1 MMEMERKMAKRF
13 DDLGLPGWVS
23 NRLRRV
29 LGTDAEV
36 QRLNGA
42 SGFSIDMFGA
52 PAPGLR
58 RDSGRGASPPAAQAG
73 MAIGALAR
81 NWEYTSQAKDDA
93 IARRPSG
100 IDDYLHHDK
109 FYHCQGNCEAAKV
122 GSVGALTAAGASDY
136 GKEFFD
142 RARGGSVDEAD
153 REANRH
159 GRKVGEAGGQCYQ
172 GCQHLDREWVV
183 VPRRHRH

>member
-1 MMEMERKMAKRF
+1 MLEMEESMPKRF
-13 DDLGLPGWVS
+13 DNLGLPGWV
-23 NRLRRV
+23 RDGLHRV
-29 LGTDAEV
+29 LNTDAEV

-58 RDSGRGASPPAAQAG
+58 REAGRGAPPPEAQAG

-81 NWEYTSQAKDDA
+81 NWDYTRVAKEDA
-93 IARRPSG
+93 VARRPAG
-100 IDDYLHHDK
+100 IDDYPHHDK
-109 FYHCQGNCEAAKV
+109 FYHCQGNCEAAKA
-122 GSVGALTAAGASDY
+122 GPFGALTAAVGSDY

-142 RARGGSVDEAD
+142 QIKGGSIDEAD
-153 REANRH
+153 REANRQ
-159 GRKVGEAGGQCYQ
+159 GRNIGEAGGQCYE

-183 VPRRHRH
+183 VPRKHRH